1 MLCGKLVTCMNERVT
16 IEIDAGVLR
25 RAREAGVDLSKT
37 LTSALHRVLPLVT
50 EEERKRVAQQWYE
63 ENKEAVDASNE
74 LMEKHGLFSDGA
86 RMF

>member
-1 MLCGKLVTCMNERVT
+1 MNERVT
-16 IEIDAGVLR
+16 VEVDAETLK
-25 RAREAGVDLSKT
+25 RAREAGLDLSGV
-37 LTSALHRVLPLVT
+37 LARAIHRALPPPPLSDA
-50 EEERKRVAQQWYE
+50 ERKKAADAWYR

>member
-1 MLCGKLVTCMNERVT
+1 MNERVT
-16 IEIDAGVLR
+16 VEVDAETLK
-25 RAREAGVDLSKT
+25 RAKEAGVDLS
-37 LTSALHRVLPLVT
+37 RVLARALQRELRPRLSDA
-50 EEERKRVAQQWYE
+50 ERKQAADAWYR